1 MIKHNLLGGFIVM
14 DINNMSE
21 EIKKKLSDNGIV
33 IPEEYKTA
41 VIEKVQQ
48 EINHP
53 AEINENSLNVVS
65 GGASNWLKENWGKIA
80 AAV

>member
-21 EIKKKLSDNGIV
+21 EIKKKLSDDGIV

-48 EINHP
+48 EINHRYNKVP
-53 AEINENSLNVVS
+53 
-65 GGASNWLKENWGKIA
+65 
-80 AAV
+80 